1 MYKIKD
7 IQCKKA
13 APKEKAYKIADW
25 GGLYLLVKT
34 DGGKYWRWDYRFC
47 GIRKTM
53 ALGTY
58 PTVTLEA
65 ARVAH
70 RDARAILADGIDPM
84 AERKHGKLVSRLA
97 AINTFEDI
105 GREWFE
111 RQRDTWVD
119 SHGDRIIRRL
129 ERDIFPFIGN
139 RPIASVTTPEML
151 AVLRRIEERG
161 AIETAHRAKS
171 DCSQIFRYAIE
182 TARAERD
189 PTENF
194 SRGALK
200 NPLVRHHAAI
210 TDPKEFGGLLR
221 AIVDY
226 RGSAITRAALSL
238 APLVF
243 QRPGELRK
251 ARWEEFDLDAA
262 RWEIPSERM
271 KRPKAEK
278 QLGSA
283 HIVPL
288 SRQAVAILRDLHTQ
302 TGPEGYLFPSPR
314 TRTRPMSD
322 NGILSALRRMGYG
335 KDEMTGHGFRASVR
349 TLAVERLRIPAEYV
363 DHQLAHAVK
372 DVHGRA
378 YNRTQWLDERI
389 EMMQRWADY
398 CDQLATS
405 EAAGSMEHLA

>member
-1 MYKIKD
+1 MYKIKAL
-7 IQCKKA
+7 QCKKA
-13 APKEKAYKIADW
+13 VPKEKAYKIADG
-25 GGLYLLVKT
+25 GGLYLLVKP
-34 DGGKYWRWDYRFC
+34 DGGRYWRWDYRFC

-58 PTVTLEA
+58 PSVTLEA
-65 ARVAH
+65 ARVARRH
-70 RDARAILADGIDPM
+70 AYALLASGLDPM
-84 AERKHGKLVSRLA
+84 AERKRDKVVSRLA

-105 GREWFE
+105 AREWFE
-111 RQRDTWVD
+111 RQRDTWVE
-119 SHGDRIIRRL
+119 SHGDRILRRL
-129 ERDIFPFIGN
+129 ERDVFPFIGN
-139 RPIASVTTPEML
+139 QPITAITAPEVL
-151 AVLRRIEERG
+151 AVLRRIEDRG

-171 DCSQIFRYAIE
+171 DCAQVFRYAIE
-182 TARAERD
+182 TGRAERD

-200 NPLVRHHAAI
+200 SPLVQHHAAI
-210 TDPKEFGGLLR
+210 TEPKEFGALLR
-221 AIVDY
+221 AISNY
-226 RGSAITRAALSL
+226 SGTSITRAALSL

-251 ARWEEFDLDAA
+251 ARWEEFDLNAA
-262 RWEIPSERM
+262 RWEIPSDRM

-288 SRQAVAILRDLHTQ
+288 SRQAVAILRDLQTQ

-322 NGILSALRRMGYG
+322 NGILSALRRMGYT

-378 YNRTQWLDERI
+378 YNRTQWLDERT

-398 CDQLATS
+398 CEKLATG
-405 EAAGSMEHLA
+405 EAAIAVERSP